1 MSTMSQGAAPIQMQ
15 PTRPGVFSL
24 ARLALCMLPLLVLAL
39 WIVALS
45 SLATAGNT
53 ATASSPARMPVQ
65 VPASAKNS
73 RVVMLEVGISVVR
86 RPSSGQLGAVVRFK
100 KPGGSASEVG
110 RVSIAGDG
118 QDYQFN
124 VGPLSAGSGEVEV
137 SVVDRAGGP
146 APSGAELS
154 IGHAEVVTR

>member
-1 MSTMSQGAAPIQMQ
+1 MSAISQGADPIKMQ
-15 PTRPGVFSL
+15 PVKPGVFSL
-24 ARLALCMLPLLVLAL
+24 PRMLFCMLPLLVLAL

-53 ATASSPARMPVQ
+53 ATASSPARLTVQ
-65 VPASAKNS
+65 IPASAKNS

-86 RPSSGQLGAVVRFK
+86 RPSSGQLGAVVRFR

-146 APSGAELS
+146 APLGAELS

>member
-1 MSTMSQGAAPIQMQ
+1 MSALSQGAAQTNMQ
-15 PTRPGVFSL
+15 SL
-24 ARLALCMLPLLVLAL
+24 KSGAFALSRVLFCMLPLLVLAL

-53 ATASSPARMPVQ
+53 ATASSPARVPVQ
-65 VPASAKNS
+65 VPASAITS

-100 KPGGSASEVG
+100 RPGGSASEVG

-124 VGPLSAGSGEVEV
+124 VGPLSGGSGEVEV

-154 IGHAEVVTR
+154 IGHAEVVAR